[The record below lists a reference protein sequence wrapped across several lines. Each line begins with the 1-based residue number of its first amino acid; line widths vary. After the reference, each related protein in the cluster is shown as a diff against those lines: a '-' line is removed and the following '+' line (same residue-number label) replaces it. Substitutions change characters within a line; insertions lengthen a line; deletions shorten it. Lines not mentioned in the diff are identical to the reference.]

1 MAEPLVKVRNLCKK
15 FDGEEILHAI
25 SFDVKPQET
34 ISFIGPSGAGKST
47 LLRCLNLLEEP
58 TAGSIVIDGENL
70 MDPRTDVNQLRQ
82 KIGMVFQ
89 SFNLFKNMS
98 VLGNVVTPQTKVLHR
113 SKEAATIIALKT
125 LAKVHLLDHK
135 DFKIFQL
142 SGGQQQRAAIARA
155 LAMNPKIMLF
165 DEPTSALD
173 PEMIDEVLDVIRE
186 LRKEGMTMLIV
197 THEMRF
203 AFDISSKIGFL
214 DGGSLVAFDTASAIA
229 SSDNK
234 RIQAF
239 LKNYNGNR

>member
-1 MAEPLVKVRNLCKK
+1 MSEPLVKVSGLRKE
-15 FDGEEILHAI
+15 FDGEEILHNI
-25 SFDVKPQET
+25 SFEVESQET
-34 ISFIGPSGAGKST
+34 VSFIGPSGAGKST

-58 TAGSIVIDGENL
+58 TSGSIVIDGEDL
-70 MDPRTDVNQLRQ
+70 MDSKTNVNKLRQ

-89 SFNLFKNMS
+89 SFNLFKNLS
-98 VLGNVVTPQTKVLHR
+98 VLGNIVTPQTQVLHR
-113 SKEAATIIALKT
+113 SKEEATAVALKT

-173 PEMIDEVLDVIRE
+173 PEMIDEVLDVIRD

-203 AFDISSKIGFL
+203 AFDISTKIGFL
-214 DGGSLVAFDTASAIA
+214 DGGSLIAFDAADKIA
-229 SSDNK
+229 NSDNK
-234 RIQAF
+234 RIQSF
-239 LKNYNGNR
+239 LKNYNGPR